1 MFQGYVWNFKHCFLL
16 TDSII
21 NNIEIGRILAIIWL
35 FYVLT

>member
-16 TDSII
+16 TDSI
-21 NNIEIGRILAIIWL
+21 NNTEIDRILAIIWL